1 MPTTLEICIDSVAS
15 AIAAERGGADR
26 VELCD
31 NLYEGGTTPSL
42 GLLNATLRHVS
53 IPIHVMIRP
62 RGGDFLY
69 TPIEIEVMR
78 ADVCA
83 VREAGAHG
91 VVLGVLDESGRVD
104 EPLLSELVRLAAPLP
119 VTFHRAI
126 DLSHDVVGAVD
137 ACVRCGVSRVLSSGG
152 APTAME
158 GCATLR
164 RMHEAAA
171 GRLSIA
177 AGGGVTVDNCAE
189 LAALSMADEL
199 HGSLR
204 TTRASAMRVRP
215 PIPIPMG
222 AEKRLTPESE
232 YEVREADPHRVAA
245 VVSKLQKMGSAA
257 TEDEAK
263 QSGDQALVAAATRPR
278 RRGPAA
284 TGVGIAAIA
293 AAASLALVV
302 LSSRARR
309 A

>member
-1 MPTTLEICIDSVAS
+1 MPTLEICIDSVAS

-42 GLLNATLRHVS
+42 GLLTATLRHVS

-78 ADVCA
+78 ADVRA
-83 VREAGAHG
+83 ARDAGAHG

-104 EPLLSELVRLAAPLP
+104 ERLLEELVRLAAPLP
-119 VTFHRAI
+119 VTFHRAC
-126 DLSHDVVGAVD
+126 DLSRDVVGAVD
-137 ACVRCGVSRVLSSGG
+137 ACVRCGVARVLSSGG
-152 APTAME
+152 APTAMQ

-164 RMHEAAA
+164 RMVDAAA
-171 GRLSIA
+171 GRLVIA
-177 AGGGVTVDNCAE
+177 AGGGVTEDNCEE
-189 LAALSMADEL
+189 LATLSLADEL

-204 TTRASAMRVRP
+204 ATRASAMRSRP

-232 YEVREADPHRVAA
+232 YELREADPNRVAA
-245 VVSKLQKMGSAA
+245 VVSKLKKLGGA
-257 TEDEAK
+257 TEEK
-263 QSGDQALVAAATRPR
+263 RGDQALAP
-278 RRGPAA
+278 RRGPAII
-284 TGVGIAAIA
+284 GMGILAFAG
-293 AAASLALVV
+293 LALIA
-302 LSSRARR
+302 LSSRRR